1 MDKRS
6 PPNANR
12 KPPSQNYS
20 PRRDYGD
27 MTEDEA
33 LEAHREGKSRMA
45 WDAESINVL
54 YNPNLRKRP

>member
-1 MDKRS
+1 
-6 PPNANR
+6 
-12 KPPSQNYS
+12 
-20 PRRDYGD
+20 

-33 LEAHREGKSRMA
+33 LEAHREGKMRMA